1 MKTLIAASLVVFS
14 INAYAERVISNAIV
28 CYPTS
33 QVVNSLDNEGET
45 PILIGQ
51 NSSSENIVVWLNPKT
66 RSWSVTRTDP
76 AKKETCILDVGES
89 MKPIDQNTK
98 QKKGNV

>member
-1 MKTLIAASLVVFS
+1 MKTLIAASLAVFTL
-14 INAYAERVISNAIV
+14 NAHAERVTTNAVV
-28 CYPTS
+28 CYPTN
-33 QVVNSLDNEGET
+33 QVVNSLDNEGEL
-45 PILIGQ
+45 PILIGY

-76 AKKETCILDVGES
+76 AKKETCILDVGEG
-89 MKPIDQNTK
+89 MKPIDQK